1 MHLGL
6 DLALD
11 PSQSLFLFDGD
22 DFSLRLGDPALSGQ
36 GYPSEAKEED
46 FSASW
51 QRSLAKSLD
60 YPRFGEGKK
69 VALPDQLAEEEP
81 KFSGFVRYEK
91 ELKEE
96 AEALFADMGLSLNA
110 ACRMFLK
117 RAVMEQR
124 IPFEVRRIDRKTL
137 KALAEAEQGKNVSGS
152 FDSVDKLMEELEK

>member
-1 MHLGL
+1 MKT
-6 DLALD
+6 ATVNVTM
-11 PSQSLFLFDGD
+11 
-22 DFSLRLGDPALSGQ
+22 RM
-36 GYPSEAKEED
+36 
-46 FSASW
+46 
-51 QRSLAKSLD
+51 
-60 YPRFGEGKK
+60 
-69 VALPDQLAEEEP
+69 
-81 KFSGFVRYEK
+81 EK

>member
-1 MHLGL
+1 MKT
-6 DLALD
+6 ATVNVTM
-11 PSQSLFLFDGD
+11 
-22 DFSLRLGDPALSGQ
+22 RM
-36 GYPSEAKEED
+36 
-46 FSASW
+46 
-51 QRSLAKSLD
+51 
-60 YPRFGEGKK
+60 
-69 VALPDQLAEEEP
+69 
-81 KFSGFVRYEK
+81 EK

-124 IPFEVRRIDRKTL
+124 IPLEVRRIDRKTL